1 MAAPARAVSTVVP
14 LGQLTG
20 DNSLGFSLLLWLRVF
35 DATLG
40 LPHAAMMEHNMRD
53 VMLTCWSMGTP
64 PPQLEWGV
72 GGSAAARGITFLA
85 GASIAFGE
93 VVLVPMKESLRGWEE
108 KSVEYGRKM
117 MGVSDDECGLAEQR
131 SLFKSLKSAHGVLR
145 VFEGEDESEAYFRK
159 QPRGRDC
166 PLANGDAER
175 FGTKG
180 TGANIAMVGPYA
192 ATVLLLAFERHVMRV
207 YGGNPLPVNKK
218 EFEELGLA
226 EAVWYFVSQE
236 GSMCGGQCTMGLGV
250 VLGDPGSRAL
260 TNNRGGI
267 CEVFAWFVRRNESCI
282 FVDPPPSHMPPN
294 DEEAK
299 RRRLALHRR

>member
-166 PLANGDAER
+166 PLANGDAES

-180 TGANIAMVGPYA
+180 TGANIAMVEPYV

-226 EAVWYFVSQE
+226 EAV
-236 GSMCGGQCTMGLGV
+236 
-250 VLGDPGSRAL
+250 
-260 TNNRGGI
+260 
-267 CEVFAWFVRRNESCI
+267 
-282 FVDPPPSHMPPN
+282 
-294 DEEAK
+294 
-299 RRRLALHRR
+299 